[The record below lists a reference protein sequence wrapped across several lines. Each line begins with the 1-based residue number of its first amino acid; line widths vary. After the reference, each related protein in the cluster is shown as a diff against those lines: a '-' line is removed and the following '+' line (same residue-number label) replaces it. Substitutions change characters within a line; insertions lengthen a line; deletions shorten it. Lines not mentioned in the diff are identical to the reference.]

1 MSKARM
7 WSELPMAV
15 IVTCGTSPTSTRPA
29 GSTGASIRRLYLWSW
44 VGFCAYATTLQ
55 SATANAIANSL
66 SRRFASRNAILPG
79 LTLPTP
85 DGERWPMQL
94 GAGLQQGCP
103 HLPQP
108 VRVEVAE
115 QLSLVRHGD
124 LTQFFAEDQDNGVRL
139 HREAEPGAVAGSH
152 PLPDGPF
159 LRQRKDAPRRQD
171 LVPPDD
177 DGAVVE
183 GRVRE
188 EDRLQEFRRELAIDP
203 DAAVG
208 VHFKAGL
215 LLEDDQ
221 GAGET
226 LGQLGGG
233 PDHLVDHP
241 VEDLQVVVRHRPSD
255 EADPAKLVEGAAD
268 LRLEEDDDADQDGR
282 GGIAEDPREQPQ
294 VEQVRQQADQGQQQ
308 NAEHQLDG
316 LGSPNQEEQAV
327 EEERHQGDVDEIED
341 MSPDVPALEEH
352 QDVAQDHVH

>member
-1 MSKARM
+1 M
-7 WSELPMAV
+7 
-15 IVTCGTSPTSTRPA
+15 
-29 GSTGASIRRLYLWSW
+29 
-44 VGFCAYATTLQ
+44 
-55 SATANAIANSL
+55 
-66 SRRFASRNAILPG
+66 
-79 LTLPTP
+79 
-85 DGERWPMQL
+85 
-94 GAGLQQGCP
+94 
-103 HLPQP
+103 
-108 VRVEVAE
+108 
-115 QLSLVRHGD
+115 
-124 LTQFFAEDQDNGVRL
+124 
-139 HREAEPGAVAGSH
+139 AGSH
-152 PLPDGPF
+152 PFPDGPF

-177 DGAVVE
+177 DRAVVE

-188 EDRLQEFRRELAIDP
+188 EDRLQEFRRKLAIDP

-208 VHFKAGL
+208 VVLQPGL

-221 GAGET
+221 GARET

-241 VEDLQVVVRHRPSD
+241 VEDLQVVVGHRPSD
-255 EADPAKLVEGAAD
+255 EADPAELVEGAAD

-316 LGSPNQEEQAV
+316 LGPPNQEEQAV

-341 MSPDVPALEEH
+341 MAPDVPALEKH